1 MKERSKDKR
10 RDRLLRTP
18 FSVADG
24 LLAAGMIIL
33 AAVLIIQ
40 PWGVKA
46 SGRASEV
53 IVEVN
58 GQEAMRLPLVG
69 ETRDYQVEGFA
80 GTSYFELEGYE
91 VRMVDS
97 ACRDKLCVHEGL
109 ISESGNSI
117 VCLPNRVVLRL
128 AGTGGTDTVQ
138 R

>member
-10 RDRLLRTP
+10 RDRLLRTS
-18 FSVADG
+18 FSLADG
-24 LLAAGMIIL
+24 VLAVGVIVL

-46 SGRASEV
+46 SGRAQEI

-58 GQEAMRLPLVG
+58 GQEAMRLPLVE

-80 GTSYFELEGYE
+80 GTSYFQIEGYE

-109 ISESGNSI
+109 IGESGNSI

-128 AGTGGTDTVQ
+128 VGVGGADTVH

>member
-1 MKERSKDKR
+1 MKEKSKDKR

-24 LLAAGMIIL
+24 LLAVGMIVL

-46 SGRASEV
+46 SGRAQEI

-58 GQEAMRLPLVG
+58 GKEIMRLPLVE
-69 ETRDYQVEGFA
+69 ETRDYEAEGYT
-80 GTSYFELEGYE
+80 GTSYFQLEGYE

-97 ACRDKLCVHEGL
+97 ACPDKLCVHEGL
-109 ISESGNSI
+109 IGESGNSI

-128 AGTGGTDTVQ
+128 VGAGGTDTVQ